1 MKKEEENELFPPHI
15 ETYQKLGEYV
25 YVSDLHQGIERLEN
39 IRLATFLAEKTKEIV
54 FILPII
60 QPSIKNSKEL
70 RERYLPVGVK
80 ENKNPDFYFRG
91 RFVDGKSM
99 TNITFTDDEELFKR
113 KIQSRIKEAF
123 TQADDVFIEIPTM
136 FFKSWIL
143 SSVYGKL
150 NSSKHSH
157 IVYIKYGDELIKIK
171 KPDKYSLS
179 GGG

>member
-1 MKKEEENELFPPHI
+1 MKKEEDNEIFPPHI

-25 YVSDLHQGIERLEN
+25 YVSDLHQGIERVEN

-60 QPSIKNSKEL
+60 QPSIKNSKGL

-99 TNITFTDDEELFKR
+99 LNSELTDIKKSKRNIQNRLSFS
-113 KIQSRIKEAF
+113 QSEDIL
-123 TQADDVFIEIPTM
+123 IEIPLLYP
-136 FFKSWIL
+136 KNIIDEAII
-143 SSVYGKL
+143 GQL
-150 NSSKHSH
+150 NSSKHKH
-157 IVYIKYGDELIKIK
+157 IVYVIYGEELFMYK
-171 KPDKYSLS
+171 
-179 GGG
+179 

>member
-1 MKKEEENELFPPHI
+1 MIKISYFVLPH
-15 ETYQKLGEYV
+15 
-25 YVSDLHQGIERLEN
+25 
-39 IRLATFLAEKTKEIV
+39 
-54 FILPII
+54 I
-60 QPSIKNSKEL
+60 QPSLRNSNAL
-70 RERYLPVGVK
+70 RAEFLPKGVK
-80 ENKNPDFYFRG
+80 ENKNPDFYFCG

-123 TQADDVFIEIPTM
+123 TQADDVFIEIPTT
-136 FFKSWIL
+136 FYKSWIL

-157 IVYIKYGDELIKIK
+157 IVYIKYGNELIKIK
-171 KPDKYSLS
+171 KPDKESLS

>member
-1 MKKEEENELFPPHI
+1 MKKEENELFPPHI

-25 YVSDLHQGIERLEN
+25 YVSDLHQGIERVEN

-99 TNITFTDDEELFKR
+99 LNSELTDIKKSKRNIQNRLSFS
-113 KIQSRIKEAF
+113 QSEDIL
-123 TQADDVFIEIPTM
+123 IEIPLLYPKNIIDDCGCDAGIWR
-136 FFKSWIL
+136 F
-143 SSVYGKL
+143 G
-150 NSSKHSH
+150 SK
-157 IVYIKYGDELIKIK
+157 
-171 KPDKYSLS
+171 S
-179 GGG
+179 GGCHD